1 MNIILGIQA
10 FKYRLKS
17 WESWENFAGRFPSWF
32 LCGKKNCQRLLVNCS
47 FARQI
52 EHGIKYA
59 CGCLTFYFRCMI
71 GCMQNLL
78 VHWPRLKL
86 YENVKSRTLNRVFQV
101 DFVVW
106 CPHLTNYILNLKER
120 TSRAFHITYISL
132 VVQPT
137 NHPPPP
143 PPPYIV

>member
-1 MNIILGIQA
+1 MSFITPVFNLSLGIIFSHSLPVAKTFWTWTFSISMNIILGIQA

-17 WESWENFAGRFPSWF
+17 WESWENFAGRFPTWF

-101 DFVVW
+101 DFVV
-106 CPHLTNYILNLKER
+106 
-120 TSRAFHITYISL
+120 
-132 VVQPT
+132 
-137 NHPPPP
+137 
-143 PPPYIV
+143 